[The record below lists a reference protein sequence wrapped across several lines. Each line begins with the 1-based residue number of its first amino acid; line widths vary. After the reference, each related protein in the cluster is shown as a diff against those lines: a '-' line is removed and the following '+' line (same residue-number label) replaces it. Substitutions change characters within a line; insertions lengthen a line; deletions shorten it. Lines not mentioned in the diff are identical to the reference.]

1 MTSFD
6 PGGAALWCTPR
17 GCPLARRCVVQG
29 PCPPLW
35 GRQSRREAE
44 GWGRGW
50 FPAPLEDPEGPEWV
64 FVPRNVLPPRDE
76 APRGRSRGH
85 CPPVPVLGKQQSL
98 QTYLISASDE
108 GGLHGGCS
116 GSLAGTP
123 PGPVRQDTL
132 PRCSSGLW
140 GSNESCAPP
149 PPPHAQLRPQRC
161 AQTPADRPWDS
172 RAPAS
177 AGRTSCAVV
186 EKVGIQSLNMLWSV
200 IS

>member
-1 MTSFD
+1 MHSQGLPFGTAPCR
-6 PGGAALWCTPR
+6 PGAM
-17 GCPLARRCVVQG
+17 
-29 PCPPLW
+29 
-35 GRQSRREAE
+35 S
-44 GWGRGW
+44 
-50 FPAPLEDPEGPEWV
+50 
-64 FVPRNVLPPRDE
+64 
-76 APRGRSRGH
+76 SRGH
-85 CPPVPVLGKQQSL
+85 VLPSGDGSREGRLRAGGGAGSQHRSRTRRVQSGSSSPGTFYLPGTKLHGAGLVVTDHQSLCLIL

-149 PPPHAQLRPQRC
+149 PPPPHAQLRPQRC

-177 AGRTSCAVV
+177 AGRMSCAVV

>member
-1 MTSFD
+1 MIREEL
-6 PGGAALWCTPR
+6 PCGALPGAALWH
-17 GCPLARRCVVQG
+17 GAV
-29 PCPPLW
+29 
-35 GRQSRREAE
+35 S
-44 GWGRGW
+44 
-50 FPAPLEDPEGPEWV
+50 
-64 FVPRNVLPPRDE
+64 
-76 APRGRSRGH
+76 SRGH
-85 CPPVPVLGKQQSL
+85 VLPSGDGSREGRLRAGGGAGSQHRSRTRRVQSGSSSPGTFYLPGTKLHGAGLVVTAHQSLCLIL